1 MKRLYGTMDSTRWP
15 QTSVQHTITDVI
27 VTVVPTEH
35 LHTTQKYEGVDLYDE
50 TLRYDGQYQ
59 VAADLCT
66 ALNDRCYSY
75 STCCQVEETLGRNCN
90 MRSWFVQVKFKTSLP
105 RALPR
110 IYPKLSCLHLTLNC
124 LLVLAYIS
132 LLRKAG

>member
-59 VAADLCT
+59 VAADLC
-66 ALNDRCYSY
+66 AAHNDRCYSY

-110 IYPKLSCLHLTLNC
+110 IYPKLSCLNLTLNC

>member
-1 MKRLYGTMDSTRWP
+1 MKRLYGTMDSTRWL

-27 VTVVPTEH
+27 ATVVPTEH
-35 LHTTQKYEGVDLYDE
+35 LHTTQKYGGVDLYDE
-50 TLRYDGQYQ
+50 TLWYDGQYQ
-59 VAADLCT
+59 VAADLCK
-66 ALNDRCYSY
+66 AHNDRCYSY
-75 STCCQVEETLGRNCN
+75 STCCQTEETLGGNCN
-90 MRSWFVQVKFKTSLP
+90 MRTLFVQVKFKTSLP
-105 RALPR
+105 RALPH